1 MARVIHAPMRNR
13 RALTLVEL
21 LVVVAIIGIL
31 TALLLPAVQAARE
44 AARRMQCT
52 NNVRQIGL
60 AVHNFISV
68 NQVLPPGLPDCS
80 PLASQWESGG
90 AQMGDYMA
98 TCQGPNWAAN
108 ILDFLGE
115 DSLEDMIRTCMISNK
130 HCCDDCEHADVGAPI
145 RRTPRGYICPS
156 AESMSILFGSQD
168 PAVDGLGGTIG
179 GSGSVAGL
187 ENLAKGNYAANFGK
201 DSYVNSAVSAMAGMP
216 GVNYDRTNAGLFEV
230 VPMPL
235 PPTAASAAQKG
246 EFKMARQ
253 FGVKLPDVTDGLS
266 TTLMISEVQIWDS
279 YRDVRGVWS
288 CAAPGASTFLAK
300 TGPNS
305 AMSDTTIG
313 CDPSIPANDP
323 MKCHENQN
331 NGQIWAA
338 ARSGHSG
345 GVVAA
350 MGDGSGRFFVN
361 GIDLVVWQDLSTR
374 AGAEIVVA
382 P

>member
-1 MARVIHAPMRNR
+1 MASVLQTPPRSRQGFTI
-13 RALTLVEL
+13 VEL
-21 LVVVAIIGIL
+21 LVVVAIIGLLI
-31 TALLLPAVQAARE
+31 ALLLPAVQVARE
-44 AARRMQCT
+44 AGRRMQCT
-52 NNVRQIGL
+52 NNVKQIGL
-60 AVHNFISV
+60 AVQNFV
-68 NQVLPPGLPDCS
+68 AANQVFPPGLPDCS

-98 TCQGPNWAAN
+98 TCQGPNWASN

-115 DSLEDMIRTCMISNK
+115 DALQEMIRTCMMTNK
-130 HCCDDCEHADVGAPI
+130 HACDDCEHEDAGAPI
-145 RRTPRGYICPS
+145 RRTPKAYICPS

-187 ENLAKGNYAANFGK
+187 ENLAKGNYAANFGR

-230 VPMPL
+230 APMPL

-253 FGVKLPDVTDGLS
+253 WGVKLPDVTDGLS
-266 TTLMISEVQIWDS
+266 NTLLISEVQIWDS

-288 CAAPGASTFLAK
+288 CAAPGAASFLTK

-305 AMSDTTIG
+305 ITPDTTIG
-313 CDPSIPANDP
+313 CEPSIPAGDP
-323 MKCHENQN
+323 MRCVENQN

-345 GVVAA
+345 GVVVG
-350 MGDGSGRFFVN
+350 MGDGSARFVVN
-361 GIDLVVWQDLSTR
+361 GIDLTVWQALSTR
-374 AGAEIVVA
+374 CGGEVA
-382 P
+382 ISP